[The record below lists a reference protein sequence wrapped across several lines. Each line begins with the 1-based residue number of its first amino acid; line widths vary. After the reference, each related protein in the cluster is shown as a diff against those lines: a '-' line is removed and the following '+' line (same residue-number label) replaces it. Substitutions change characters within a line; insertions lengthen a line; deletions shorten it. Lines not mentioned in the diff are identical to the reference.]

1 MLLSDFHEGISS
13 VLDWLHVCKDTAV
26 SKLSAM
32 FLYLILFGGHIL
44 SILSAISMKWG
55 GHNFR
60 GHFVEERSSYLKAKL
75 KSNLL
80 RTMVVNSSYRVTLQN
95 RCTSLCTIEQG

>member
-55 GHNFR
+55 G
-60 GHFVEERSSYLKAKL
+60 GIILGDILWKKGVL
-75 KSNLL
+75 
-80 RTMVVNSSYRVTLQN
+80 T
-95 RCTSLCTIEQG
+95 